1 MVSEALSVALGRIPP
16 PRAEMSVKALAELKR
31 AVEDPN
37 REQLREI
44 SQRLS
49 QVETSLFSEG
59 NGEEGG
65 MLYASPPIAHKSV
78 SSRSPQPRDFTPIPP
93 QPVQDRK
100 WGGANAKDLASRYA
114 KARKGGESNTLAA
127 TGSRNSA
134 KLPTAP
140 SGISPASLRDSL
152 GLEKASRFTSLVSRR
167 RRQRQRCGSG
177 LKYEIL
183 CPRSAGSSSDSKCFE
198 GIDPG
203 NDGGNGKVLHVLEST
218 RAFRRLC

>member
-44 SQRLS
+44 SQRLA

-100 WGGANAKDLASRYA
+100 WGGGKCQRSCKQIRKSPKRGREQHAGCHRKQKQRKASHGTKRDQSRLVKGLARL
-114 KARKGGESNTLAA
+114 GESL
-127 TGSRNSA
+127 
-134 KLPTAP
+134 
-140 SGISPASLRDSL
+140 
-152 GLEKASRFTSLVSRR
+152 
-167 RRQRQRCGSG
+167 
-177 LKYEIL
+177 
-183 CPRSAGSSSDSKCFE
+183 
-198 GIDPG
+198 
-203 NDGGNGKVLHVLEST
+203 
-218 RAFRRLC
+218 